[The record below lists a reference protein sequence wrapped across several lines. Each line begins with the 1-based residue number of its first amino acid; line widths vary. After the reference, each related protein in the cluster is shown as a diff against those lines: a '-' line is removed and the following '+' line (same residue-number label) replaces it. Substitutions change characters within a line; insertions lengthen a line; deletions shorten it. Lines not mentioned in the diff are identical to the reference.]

1 MRFVASVLV
10 VAALAGS
17 VSAPVAAQRN
27 DAPAV
32 LTAGDLARTDR
43 RLNKLEGEMRA
54 VQRKVFPGGAAGA
67 IEPEITAPVAPAMG
81 PGGTPASNP
90 LTDLAQ
96 RVGEMERQLRTL
108 TGQVEANE
116 FKVRQLETAMTRL
129 QGDLEFRLGRLE
141 GGQVDGTG
149 APPADPGFGLQA
161 AAPPP
166 ASIAGTRPGQ
176 MLPPV
181 GTARVPT
188 APPPAAPTPTGPAA
202 TGPTPTGP
210 AAIEEAVPRG
220 ATAVA
225 AWQAAYGKALNK
237 DWPGTEAHMAAFLA
251 NWPQSTR
258 IPQAQYWLG
267 RSYAERALHAQAADA
282 YLKVYNKHPRS
293 ERAPDALL
301 GLAGALVGIK
311 NPQQGCRVLGEL
323 DSVYAKT
330 LTPAQQAEAKTLRT
344 RARCAA

>member
-17 VSAPVAAQRN
+17 ASAPAVAQRG

-32 LTAGDLARTDR
+32 LTAGDVARTDR

-67 IEPEITAPVAPAMG
+67 IEPEITAPAAPMMG
-81 PGGTPASNP
+81 PGGVPASNP

-96 RVGEMERQLRTL
+96 RVGEMERQLRNL

-129 QGDLEFRLGRLE
+129 QGDLEFRIGRLE
-141 GGQVDGTG
+141 GGQVEGG
-149 APPADPGFGLQA
+149 AAPPAEPGCGLQA

-166 ASIAGTRPGQ
+166 ATSAGTRPGQ

-181 GTARVPT
+181 GTARVP
-188 APPPAAPTPTGPAA
+188 AAPTPPPPEPA
-202 TGPTPTGP
+202 P
-210 AAIEEAVPRG
+210 AEIEEAVPRG
-220 ATAVA
+220 ATAVV
-225 AWQAAYGKALNK
+225 AWQAAYAKALGK
-237 DWPGTEAHMAAFLA
+237 DWPGTEAHMTAYLA

-267 RSYAERALHAQAADA
+267 RSYGERDLHAQAADA
-282 YLKVYNKHPRS
+282 YLKVYNNHPRS

-323 DSVYAKT
+323 DSVYGKT
-330 LTPAQQAEAKTLRT
+330 LSTGQQAEAKALRT